1 MQKKNKGFTL
11 IELLVVVLII
21 GILAAIAVPQYKK
34 AVEKSRATEAIQIM
48 KNLHDAFAVY
58 RMSNGI
64 SNTSRNVIDD
74 LDISLDNL
82 RENGSGEKCSKYFC
96 YSVAANGSIQG
107 LSFADGIEFP
117 RSYGLYMY
125 HVGSNSES
133 KECLYTASDS
143 AGKAVCESLKSQG
156 WASEGMGS

>member
-1 MQKKNKGFTL
+1 MQKRKAGFTL

-21 GILAAIAVPQYKK
+21 GILAAIALPQYKK

-48 KNLHDAFAVY
+48 KNLHDAFVVY
-58 RMSNGI
+58 RMSTGI

-82 RENGSGEKCSKYFC
+82 RENSSSEKCSKYFC
-96 YSVAANGSIQG
+96 YSVTENGFIQG
-107 LSFADGIEFP
+107 LSFADGIEYP

-125 HVGSNSES
+125 DVGSNSES

-143 AGKAVCESLKSQG
+143 VGKAVCESLKSQG